1 MSHLFPTYTK
11 KKIQLAQGKGATLY
25 SKDGKSYLDFMAGIA
40 VTNLGH
46 AHPAVVQALHKQA
59 DLLWHA
65 SNLFYY
71 DIQEEAAKLLAN
83 TSVCD
88 YVFFCNSGTE
98 ANEAAIKLAR
108 KATEKTHIVT
118 MKQSFHGRTLGS
130 MAATGQADVH
140 SGFGPMLE
148 SFSYANFNDVVSL
161 EEAITPNTAA
171 IMIEVVQG
179 EGGVHVMSEA
189 FASALTKVCTQQ
201 NILLI
206 IDEIQTGMGRTGK
219 MFAYEHL
226 GLNPDIITVA
236 KGLGNGFP
244 VGAMLAKAPL
254 QEFFQPG
261 SHGSTFGGNPL
272 ASAVVIAVLNELT
285 VPGFL
290 DEVDKKAAVWI
301 DSLIKQLQSNTI
313 VREVRNQGFLIG
325 IEMEIPAVDIINAC
339 EEQGLLLLP
348 AGKNVV
354 RFLPPLTVT
363 EEEWEQAKVIFSD
376 VVNEFER
383 MKLESSI

>member
-46 AHPAVVQALHKQA
+46 GHPAVVQALHKQA

-130 MAATGQADVH
+130 MAATGQANVH

-171 IMIEVVQG
+171 IMVEVVQG

-189 FASALTKVCTQQ
+189 FAAALTKVCTQQ

-254 QEFFQPG
+254 QESFQPG

-285 VPGFL
+285 VPGFI
-290 DEVDKKAAVWI
+290 DEVDKKSAVLV

-313 VREVRNQGFLIG
+313 VKEVRNQGFLIG
-325 IEMEIPAVDIINAC
+325 IETEIPAVDIINAC

-363 EEEWEQAKVIFSD
+363 EKEWEQAKVIFSN

-383 MKLESSI
+383 MKRESK